1 MKGEKFQLVFLLQT
15 EHGGGRASVKE
26 MIECQVFKKKK
37 KKRWTYP
44 IYLPDIQKDNAIFF
58 KNGL

>member
-1 MKGEKFQLVFLLQT
+1 MKGEKFQLVSLLQT

-26 MIECQVFKKKK
+26 MTECQVFKKK

-44 IYLPDIQKDNAIFF
+44 IYLPDIQKDNAIF